1 MELKEFTSVAMVDEA
16 IEKRNA
22 EMETIKVEKEQRSA
36 EFETADVAGKEAIA
50 DELEQKNER
59 FKALQG
65 EVAELTEL
73 RTKLAE
79 AENRFNL
86 ASQLEEKKVE
96 ERKKTMATE
105 EKKTVEE
112 IRSSAEYLKLYADG
126 IKGGDM
132 TAFNEYA
139 ERAGIT
145 TSTTGAPVPT
155 LMQGYVETAWEK
167 YGKFSR
173 IVRNISVR
181 GLFQVAIEKTSDNA
195 VWHDEG
201 DDMPTEESIT
211 LGTVLLTPKMIKKW
225 ISMTDE
231 VVALV
236 PEEFV
241 RYIADEVV
249 YKVVKLLDDAI
260 ISGTGS
266 GGKGVVGIVNDAN
279 GLITKVNT
287 ALGFNTH
294 NELIANL
301 NVFDNLTIAMN
312 PQTFFK
318 NVMGMTDEAGRPI
331 YTIVTDNTGRPRHFL
346 GGYPVEFTNALK
358 AYDSASA
365 NDPFMVV
372 GDFTGYTLN
381 RPNSQNV
388 DILLDELTLARED
401 KIYYLGKLLA
411 AGAVTK
417 PKYFAVATKA
427 SA

>member
-22 EMETIKVEKEQRSA
+22 EMETIKAEKEKRSA
-36 EFETADVAGKEAIA
+36 EFETADVNGKEAIA
-50 DELEQKNER
+50 DELEEKNKR

-73 RTKLAE
+73 RKKLEE

-96 ERKKTMATE
+96 ERKKTMAIE

-112 IRSSAEYLKLYADG
+112 VRSSAEYLKLYADG
-126 IKGGDM
+126 IKSGDM

-139 ERAGIT
+139 ERAGVT
-145 TSTTGAPVPT
+145 TATTGAPVPT
-155 LMQGYVETAWEK
+155 LVQGYVETAWER

-173 IVRNISVR
+173 IVRNISAK
-181 GLFQVAIEKTSDNA
+181 GLMNIPFEKTADPA
-195 VWHDEG
+195 AFHAEG
-201 DDMPTEESIT
+201 TAAPTEESIT
-211 LGTVLLTPKMIKKW
+211 LGTVLLTPMMIKKW

-231 VVALV
+231 LMALA
-236 PEEFV
+236 PEEFIK
-241 RYIADEVV
+241 YISDEVV
-249 YKVVKLLDDAI
+249 YQCVKLLDDSI
-260 ISGTGS
+260 ISGTGTS
-266 GGKGVVGIVNDAN
+266 GKGVVGIVNDAN
-279 GLITKVNT
+279 SLITKVNT

-294 NELIANL
+294 NELVANL
-301 NVFDNLTIAMN
+301 NVFDNITIAMN

-318 NVMGMTDEAGRPI
+318 NVMGMKDDAGRPI
-331 YTIVTDNTGRPRHFL
+331 FNIVADNTGRARHYL

-365 NDPFMVV
+365 NDPYMVV

-381 RPNSQNV
+381 RPNGENV
-388 DILLDELTLARED
+388 QVILDELTLARDD
-401 KIYYLGKLLA
+401 KAYLLGKLLC
-411 AGAVTK
+411 AGGVTK
-417 PKYFAVATKA
+417 PKYFAVATKV
-427 SA
+427 SG